1 MKNWLFLGVAIV
13 AEVLATS
20 SLNASAGFSRLW
32 PSVLVVLGYLV
43 AFYFLALALESIP
56 VGIAYAIWA
65 GLGIVLI
72 SLAGWV
78 FFGQKL
84 DLASVL
90 GMILIIAGVMVI
102 NLFSKTSVH

>member
-1 MKNWLFLGVAIV
+1 MPAQASPGSGPVCWWCWATWWLSTFCL
-13 AEVLATS
+13 
-20 SLNASAGFSRLW
+20 
-32 PSVLVVLGYLV
+32 
-43 AFYFLALALESIP
+43 LALQSIP

-72 SLAGWV
+72 SLAGWI

-102 NLFSKTSVH
+102 NLFSKVTA